1 MNLSPP
7 RGTRDFFP
15 EDMRLRTWLFGHFR
29 EVARLFGFD
38 EYDAPVVE
46 SADLYVRKAGEEIV
60 GQLYTFQDKSN
71 RDLALRPEM
80 TPSLA
85 RMVLQKGGALG
96 LPIKWFSLPQCW
108 RYERMTRGRRR
119 EHFQWNMDVFGVD
132 GVAAE
137 AELLAALVTLF
148 QRLGL
153 GAGDVAIRLSNRR
166 LLQAVLTE
174 AGVTDE
180 MFAPVC
186 VLVDK
191 LEKIP
196 RDVVETELQNLGVDG
211 SVIDRVLEVAS
222 CSTLEQAR
230 ELLGSGDN
238 GLDEIQ
244 QLMELGGSYGL
255 TDWLRFDPSL
265 VRGLAYY
272 TGTVFE
278 AFATDGELR
287 AICGGGR
294 YDRLLSTFGG
304 KDMPACGFGFGDA
317 VIVELLKDKGLL
329 PDLPP
334 AVDDVVFAFSGELRV
349 PAMEVAQRLRASG
362 RSVDLVLENDRRMKW
377 AFRHADRVGAAR
389 LVLLA
394 PEEWSRGVVKVRD
407 LTSGEEQEVSPDL
420 LTGELA

>member
-15 EDMRLRTWLFGHFR
+15 EDMRLRTWLFSHFR
-29 EVARLFGFD
+29 ETARLFGFE

-60 GQLYTFQDKSN
+60 DQLYTFQDKSN

-119 EHFQWNMDVFGVD
+119 EHFQWNMDVFGVAD
-132 GVAAE
+132 VTAE

-153 GAGDVAIRLSNRR
+153 SSQDVAIRLSNRR
-166 LLQAVLTE
+166 LLQAVLTD

-180 MFAPVC
+180 LFAPVC
-186 VLVDK
+186 VLIDK
-191 LEKIP
+191 MEKIP
-196 RDVVETELQNLGVDG
+196 REAVEEELRGLGVDTG
-211 SVIDRVLEVAS
+211 LIDRVLEVAS
-222 CSTLEQAR
+222 CRSLDEAR
-230 ELLGSGDN
+230 KVAGGSEGN
-238 GLDEIQ
+238 GLDEVER
-244 QLMELGGSYGL
+244 LMALGQSYGFA
-255 TDWLRFDPSL
+255 DWLRFDASL

-272 TGTVFE
+272 TGIVFE
-278 AFATDGELR
+278 AFATVGELR

-304 KDMPACGFGFGDA
+304 KDVPACGFGFGDA
-317 VIVELLKDKGLL
+317 VIVELLKDRSLL
-329 PDLPP
+329 PDLAP
-334 AVDDVVFAFSGELRV
+334 AVDDVVFAFSGDLRG
-349 PAMEVAQRLRASG
+349 PAMQIAARLRAAG
-362 RSVDLVLENDRRMKW
+362 RCVDLVLEDDRRMKW
-377 AFRHADRVGAAR
+377 AFRHADGQGAAR

-394 PEEWSRGVVKVRD
+394 PDEWQRGVVKVRD
-407 LTSGEEQEVSPDL
+407 LASGDEREVSPDD
-420 LTGELA
+420 LT

>member
-7 RGTRDFFP
+7 RGTRDFYP

-29 EVARLFGFD
+29 EVARLFGFQ

-46 SADLYVRKAGEEIV
+46 SAELYVRKAGEEIV
-60 GQLYTFQDKSN
+60 DQLYTFQDKSN

-119 EHFQWNMDVFGVD
+119 EHFQWNLDIFGVTD
-132 GVAAE
+132 VTAE

-153 GAGDVAIRLSNRR
+153 GAGDIAIRLSNRR
-166 LLQAVLTE
+166 LLQAVLAD
-174 AGVTDE
+174 AGVADTL
-180 MFAPVC
+180 FAPVC
-186 VLVDK
+186 VLIDK

-196 RDVVETELQNLGVDG
+196 RETVEAELQNLGVDSG
-211 SVIDRVLEVAS
+211 VIDRVLQVAS
-222 CSTLEQAR
+222 CTSLHEAQG
-230 ELLGSGDN
+230 LVGSGDN

-244 QLMELGGSYGL
+244 RLMDLGAAYGFA
-255 TDWLRFDPSL
+255 DWLRFDPSL

-278 AFATDGELR
+278 AFATRGELR

-304 KDMPACGFGFGDA
+304 KDVAACGFGFGDA
-317 VIVELLKDKGLL
+317 VIVELLKDQGLL
-329 PDLPP
+329 PDLPA
-334 AVDDVVFAFSGELRV
+334 AVDDVVFAFSEELRE
-349 PAMEVAQRLRASG
+349 PAMQVTRSLRAAG
-362 RSVDLVLENDRRMKW
+362 RSVDLILEAGKRMKS
-377 AFRHADRVGAAR
+377 AFRHADGAGAAR

-394 PEEWSRGVVKVRD
+394 PEEWARGVVKVRD
-407 LTSGEEQEVSPDL
+407 LVSGEEHEVTPE
-420 LTGELA
+420 ELAS